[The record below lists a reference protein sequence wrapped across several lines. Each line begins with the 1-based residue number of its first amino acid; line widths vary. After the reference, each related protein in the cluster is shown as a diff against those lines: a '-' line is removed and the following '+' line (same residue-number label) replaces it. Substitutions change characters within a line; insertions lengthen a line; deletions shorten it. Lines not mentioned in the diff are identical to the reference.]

1 MTKPKV
7 PVVYLAVK
15 LEQASLPFSCHYG
28 LFFPL
33 FSTLLRMLFF
43 VPPYLG
49 SVNIVVKTSL
59 CPHRGSFE
67 HVHT

>member
-15 LEQASLPFSCHYG
+15 LERAIPPAFLPFRFIFPS
-28 LFFPL
+28 LFYCAIA
-33 FSTLLRMLFF
+33 FF
-43 VPPYLG
+43 VSPYLG

-59 CPHRGSFE
+59 CPRRGSFE